1 MSYENEPSGKR
12 STDPLL
18 DPPPG
23 ISLSAFFEQFFA
35 ESDARAARRGIDPD
49 GAEDEAP
56 RSKR

>member
-18 DPPPG
+18 EPPPG
-23 ISLSAFFEQFFA
+23 ISLSAFFENFFA
-35 ESDARAARRGIDPD
+35 GHEARAGGQGINPD

-56 RSKR
+56 RSNR